1 MSILSRQMAW
11 GVSLLCALGVGAGV
25 QWWWSSKK
33 ETQPPP
39 LIALENMGHLVSVK
53 VNFADVINFSLPRAV
68 GIPMTP
74 YEIRYGGTTVLLIA
88 KGDCTVATDLRLG
101 KYDAVDTDGRRLTIL
116 LPRPTTLSARVN
128 HSSVRTGGS
137 QLYAVTN
144 DGLEA
149 FIPDQSNRNEAIEK
163 AFATAESRVAA
174 ACRSAEALATAKGN
188 TEVLLR
194 SMYSAIGWDVAIKWR

>member
-1 MSILSRQMAW
+1 MSNSVRPMAW
-11 GVSLLCALGVGAGV
+11 GASLLCALAVGAGV
-25 QWWWSSKK
+25 AWWLSSKK

-39 LIALENMGHLVSVK
+39 LVALENMGHLVSVK

-88 KGDCTVATDLRLG
+88 KGDCTVATDLRLA
-101 KYDAVDTDGRRLTIL
+101 KYSTVDAANRRLTIL
-116 LPRPTTLSARVN
+116 LPGPTTLSARVN
-128 HSSVRTGGS
+128 HSSAEKGGS

-163 AFATAESRVAA
+163 AYATAESRVAA

-194 SMYSAIGWDVAIKWR
+194 GMYKAIGWDVAIKWR